1 MGCSVQ
7 ENEIKFP
14 IDVSH
19 TSQSNSEARVLPT
32 PLKSGITLSP
42 ICFPC
47 HPIWKANS
55 STCFANHRTDKTGR
69 VHWQSSGPTLQLKR
83 GPLEHIP
90 QDCVQTAY
98 EYLQGRRLAV
108 CPVLSAVPGLG
119 QHAWAGC
126 LARGYALER
135 DAELRQPAP
144 ITGTDFLLTLS
155 PVQVQPTPTLL

>member
-108 CPVLSAVPGLG
+108 CPDSLSSAQCCAWSGPAHMGWLPGQGLCLG
-119 QHAWAGC
+119 AGC
-126 LARGYALER
+126 
-135 DAELRQPAP
+135 
-144 ITGTDFLLTLS
+144 
-155 PVQVQPTPTLL
+155 